1 MFSFQTEAE
10 EARRIAALNE
20 MRYQSEKNTAILSKD
35 IRRLKHDLNNIML
48 GLQSMSSENGE
59 LQEYVSSIKDNY
71 QNDAVV
77 IETGNS
83 SLDGLLTSKWQ
94 IARHKNIDLSVCV
107 DCSDTDFI
115 KPIDIFTIFGNALD
129 NAIEAAD
136 KADDNNRLIR
146 MRSRRVQNM
155 IVVRIENGYNGIINK
170 ENGQLKTT
178 KKDSDLH
185 GIGMASIK
193 ESLNKYNGVISYD
206 EDEENKIFRLTIV
219 IPVKE

>member
-1 MFSFQTEAE
+1 MG
-10 EARRIAALNE
+10 
-20 MRYQSEKNTAILSKD
+20 EKNMKINKKILALLIVFIAIVSVSAVSAEDVATDD
-35 IRRLKHDLNNIML
+35 IVASN
-48 GLQSMSSENGE
+48 
-59 LQEYVSSIKDNY
+59 
-71 QNDAVV
+71 NDAVV